1 MRTRLMLEMYSYE
14 RNLESDPNYYIDS
27 DWLNSWLQFM
37 RNPENVT
44 EPGPV
49 TNEYLSEN
57 LSQA

>member
-1 MRTRLMLEMYSYE
+1 MLEMYSYE